1 VLRTHVLRNALLPI
15 VTILGMDSGLA
26 LGGAFFTETVYGLPG
41 LGRLSVNA
49 INSFDLATIEG
60 VLVFAT
66 LCIILFNLVV
76 DTLYAWV
83 DPRIR
88 LS

>member
-1 VLRTHVLRNALLPI
+1 MR
-15 VTILGMDSGLA
+15 

-41 LGRLSVNA
+41 LGRLAVGA
-49 INSFDLATIEG
+49 IDNFDLPTVQG
-60 VLVFAT
+60 VVVFAT
-66 LCIILFNLVV
+66 TCIICINLVV

-88 LS
+88 LT

>member
-1 VLRTHVLRNALLPI
+1 
-15 VTILGMDSGLA
+15 MDVGLA

-41 LGRLSVNA
+41 LGRLAVGA
-49 INSFDLATIEG
+49 IDNFDLPTVQG
-60 VLVFAT
+60 VVVFAT
-66 LCIILFNLVV
+66 TCIIVLNLLV

-88 LS
+88 LT